1 MSKLITI
8 KDRITG
14 EEVYPTIPV
23 NSAIDET
30 GSNILG
36 VVEKKLDVLQ
46 NNVNQVKSSSITLLG
61 KIKTNPELSNKEK
74 RLSAQV
80 NQIHQNNQNLNLLKD
95 AQTTITSNLSV
106 DNISKDDDIYTTEDV
121 MRSEEIILESRS
133 YLTFDKVPK
142 YAPKGRRILIGEDGY
157 LYIGINKVW
166 YKSNK
171 PLIIN

>member
-1 MSKLITI
+1 
-8 KDRITG
+8 
-14 EEVYPTIPV
+14 
-23 NSAIDET
+23 
-30 GSNILG
+30 
-36 VVEKKLDVLQ
+36 
-46 NNVNQVKSSSITLLG
+46 
-61 KIKTNPELSNKEK
+61 
-74 RLSAQV
+74 LSAQV

-106 DNISKDDDIYTTEDV
+106 DNISKDDDIYTTKDV
-121 MRSEEIILESRS
+121 MRSEEVILESRS